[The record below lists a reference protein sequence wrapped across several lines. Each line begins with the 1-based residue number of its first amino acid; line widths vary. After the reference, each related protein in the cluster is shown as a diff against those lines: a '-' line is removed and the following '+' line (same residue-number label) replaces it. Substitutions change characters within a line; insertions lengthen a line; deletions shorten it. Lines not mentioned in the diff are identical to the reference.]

1 MNNEEEITALIIAGN
16 RGPRIKN
23 YEEDQMQETVAVTY
37 KLFKYL
43 TLLKYCQMLFCYGI
57 HKF

>member
-1 MNNEEEITALIIAGN
+1 MNNEEKITALIIAGN

-37 KLFKYL
+37 KLVEYL
-43 TLLKYCQMLFCYGI
+43 TLLKYCQMLFYYGI